1 MSDFLN
7 MLRGRGLLSDIDV
20 AFARFIGRN
29 ADGDPALTLLAALVS
44 NAASVHGEIALPAE
58 KIASCELLKRYLR
71 NLSPSEDREQLCIRE
86 VNGIKIAG
94 FELYRPD
101 GRLAAGA
108 GRVPAAFPGMPS

>member
-29 ADGDPALTLLAALVS
+29 AGGDPALTLLAALVS

-58 KIASCELLKRYLR
+58 KIASSESLKRYLKS
-71 NLSPSEDREQLCIRE
+71 LSASEDREQLSQ
-86 VNGIKIAG
+86 G
-94 FELYRPD
+94 FDQALFVLLPD
-101 GRLAAGA
+101 A
-108 GRVPAAFPGMPS
+108 